1 MVDFKQAGKWQ
12 GKYLQLAAN
21 TEVDIPFSIYE
32 NRELIQFKM
41 ILTHLFLLQILCV
54 AWIFGV

>member
-21 TEVDIPFSIYE
+21 TEVDIPFSIY
-32 NRELIQFKM
+32 
-41 ILTHLFLLQILCV
+41 
-54 AWIFGV
+54 